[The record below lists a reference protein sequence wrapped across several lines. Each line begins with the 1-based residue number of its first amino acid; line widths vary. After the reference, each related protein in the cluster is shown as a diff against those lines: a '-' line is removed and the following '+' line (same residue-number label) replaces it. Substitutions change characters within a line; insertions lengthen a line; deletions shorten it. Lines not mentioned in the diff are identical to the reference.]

1 MNTSKVKKQ
10 EPKTNEEVKNIK
22 VASFDVANV
31 RVIGGKNGDV
41 VFFTLTLNE
50 VTIYNCRVSTGR
62 NGDFISWPQVKGTN
76 DKYYNQVYARLSN
89 EDQEA
94 ILNAVQEAIDNM

>member
-89 EDQEA
+89 EDQEK
-94 ILNAVQEAIDNM
+94 ILLRASLSSTL